1 VPPLP
6 LREAVELFAA
16 RARAVEPRFELT
28 EDRSGSVAEICRRLD
43 GLPLALELAAARSKL
58 LPPEA
63 MVGRLERSLE
73 LLTAGAR
80 DLPARQQTLRATLD
94 WSYELLDPSA
104 RELLERLS
112 VFRGGCTVEAAE
124 AVAPGQDIL
133 GRTES
138 LVNESLLRRVDG
150 GAAPRFAM
158 LETIRE
164 YAAARLRASAAE
176 EDAQRR
182 HAAYFLRVAETAG
195 QALTAGTVYDEML
208 AELDAE
214 HDNLRGAIA
223 WAAAAGE
230 IEGEVRMVVALRQ
243 YWLLRGELAEARRAF
258 EGAIERSASAESRL
272 HALALLHGGLF
283 PYRQGDVEQAKRIW
297 TQAYDLYVELGDEGE
312 AGRCLAELAS
322 VAVVERDLE
331 RAAAL
336 YEESVIQFEA
346 QGQPVRQA
354 IALSNLGA
362 IASMRGDLDTAA
374 RYQEEAIPLQRE
386 LDDRDGLSISLH
398 NLGRTEIKRGRT
410 EVAASLLAESIELA
424 LALGYREV
432 IANCLQGCAEVAA
445 AAGDL
450 ERAARLSGTSL
461 TIFDE
466 IGIRLVGETEDDYLA
481 LRAMLVAGLGE
492 LRVDELEAEGRTAP
506 LDEAVAAAQ
515 VRLVPEP

>member
-1 VPPLP
+1 
-6 LREAVELFAA
+6 
-16 RARAVEPRFELT
+16 
-28 EDRSGSVAEICRRLD
+28 
-43 GLPLALELAAARSKL
+43 
-58 LPPEA
+58 
-63 MVGRLERSLE
+63 
-73 LLTAGAR
+73 
-80 DLPARQQTLRATLD
+80 
-94 WSYELLDPSA
+94 
-104 RELLERLS
+104 
-112 VFRGGCTVEAAE
+112 
-124 AVAPGQDIL
+124 
-133 GRTES
+133 
-138 LVNESLLRRVDG
+138 
-150 GAAPRFAM
+150 
-158 LETIRE
+158 
-164 YAAARLRASAAE
+164 
-176 EDAQRR
+176 
-182 HAAYFLRVAETAG
+182 
-195 QALTAGTVYDEML
+195 
-208 AELDAE
+208 
-214 HDNLRGAIA
+214 
-223 WAAAAGE
+223 
-230 IEGEVRMVVALRQ
+230 
-243 YWLLRGELAEARRAF
+243 
-258 EGAIERSASAESRL
+258 
-272 HALALLHGGLF
+272 
-283 PYRQGDVEQAKRIW
+283 
-297 TQAYDLYVELGDEGE
+297 
-312 AGRCLAELAS
+312 
-322 VAVVERDLE
+322 
-331 RAAAL
+331 
-336 YEESVIQFEA
+336 
-346 QGQPVRQA
+346 VRQA